1 VPPFSYCASR
11 SGDSVHFEEA
21 AEVMEQSAD
30 EREAARR
37 RSAEVLLREFGERAR
52 LVVYIAAAP
61 GAGKTRRLLTDA
73 RLLQAA
79 GRRVA
84 IGWIET
90 KGRPDLE
97 RLAEGLRRIPP
108 RDVAIGANHFAEFD
122 LEAALAEHPDVII
135 LDELAHD
142 NLGNAR
148 NSKRWQDALALRD
161 AGITVLGAFNIAH
174 LETVSVTAE
183 RLIGYPVREIV
194 PLSFL
199 KSADEVIALDASP
212 EVLRERL
219 QKGLIVPDS
228 DIARAE
234 SGLYKQSTLTMLR
247 ELLLRTIDDLTIPTV
262 SPATTSNAVTIVP
275 AGTDYAKFIERGAP
289 LAAALDLALAILPD
303 PACDADE
310 IARLADA
317 FNAEVLPA
325 QKPENIDFDELRAS
339 MLIVPRSKL
348 GARLVNSLVKRD
360 IALLDAEQSYIEQT
374 TLTTPLSGVL
384 GDRMRVGYG
393 KLIVYLGAAAG
404 AGKTYA
410 MLDRGHQ
417 LEDEGID
424 VIIGY
429 VETHKRA
436 ETEAMIGDLPIIPR
450 KTVSADGITYAEM
463 DRDAVLARKPQVVLV
478 DELAHTNAPGSVAP
492 KRFLDVLAFLRAGIN
507 VITTL
512 NIQHLEALSDSV
524 FRLTGTI
531 VRETLPDGILP
542 LADEVILIDV
552 SPETLRERLRAGKIY
567 PRERIEPALANFFR
581 TENLAALR
589 ELAVREA
596 LRAETRE
603 RIAAPFDRILL
614 SIVARQ
620 EDLLLLRKASRMA
633 ARLEVDFAVAHIAE
647 KRDRVDEKVLADF
660 ERAARALN
668 VDWIDE
674 RNVDDAAKRLLQIA
688 RSRPQTDIAVGG
700 THRAPRWPARNSFA
714 RRLLDAGALEVLV
727 LARPRAVTVT
737 DDADA

>member
-1 VPPFSYCASR
+1 
-11 SGDSVHFEEA
+11 
-21 AEVMEQSAD
+21 MEQSAD

-37 RSAEVLLREFGERAR
+37 RSAEALLREFGEHAR

-73 RLLQAA
+73 RRLHAG

-97 RLAEGLRRIPP
+97 RLAEGLPRIPP
-108 RDVAIGANHFAEFD
+108 RHVTVGANTYAEFD
-122 LEAALAEHPDVII
+122 LDAALATHPDVII

-161 AGITVLGAFNIAH
+161 GGITVLGAFNIAH
-174 LETVSVTAE
+174 LETVSITAE

-219 QKGLIVPDS
+219 QKGLIVPES

-234 SGLYKQSTLTMLR
+234 SGLYKESTLTMLR
-247 ELLLRTIDDLTIPTV
+247 ELLLRTIDELTIPTV
-262 SPATTSNAVTIVP
+262 SAATTSSAVTIVP
-275 AGTDYAKFIERGAP
+275 AGVNAVQFVQRCAP
-289 LAAALDLALAILPD
+289 LAAALDLALEILPD
-303 PACDADE
+303 PACDPDD
-310 IARLADA
+310 IARAAAAHDAD
-317 FNAEVLPA
+317 VLPA
-325 QKPENIDFDELRAS
+325 QKPESIDFTALRAS
-339 MLIVPRSKL
+339 MLIVSRGNL
-348 GARLVNSLVKRD
+348 GSRLVNTPVERD
-360 IALLDAEQSYIEQT
+360 VALLDTEQSYVEQSS
-374 TLTTPLSGVL
+374 LTTPLSGVL

-393 KLIVYLGAAAG
+393 KLIVYLGAVAG

-417 LEDEGID
+417 LKDEGIE
-424 VIIGY
+424 VVIGY
-429 VETHKRA
+429 VETHNRA
-436 ETEAMIGDLPIIPR
+436 ETEAMVGDLPIIPR
-450 KTVSADGITYAEM
+450 KTISVDGITYTEM
-463 DRDAVLARKPQVVLV
+463 DRDAVLARHPQVVLV
-478 DELAHTNAPGSVAP
+478 DELAHTNAPGSTAP

-512 NIQHLEALSDSV
+512 NVQHLEALSDSV

-589 ELAVREA
+589 ELAIREA

-603 RIAAPFDRILL
+603 RISAPFDRILL
-614 SIVARQ
+614 SIVAR
-620 EDLLLLRKASRMA
+620 EDDLLLLRKASRIA

-647 KRDRVDEKVLADF
+647 KRERVDEKTLADF

-674 RNVDDAAKRLLQIA
+674 RNVDDAARRLLQIA

-700 THRAPRWPARNSFA
+700 THRTPRWPSRNSFA
-714 RRLLDAGALEVLV
+714 RRLLDAGARELLV
-727 LARPRAVTVT
+727 LARPKAVMVAE
-737 DDADA
+737 DDV